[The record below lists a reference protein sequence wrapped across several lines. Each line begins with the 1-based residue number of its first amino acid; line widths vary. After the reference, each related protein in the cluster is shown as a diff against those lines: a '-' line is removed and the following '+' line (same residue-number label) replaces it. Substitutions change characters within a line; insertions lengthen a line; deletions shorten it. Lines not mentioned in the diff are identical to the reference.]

1 MSELTPR
8 SNEPR
13 TDTRTGGKRDVSER
27 FAELGRRSGEARRR
41 KREAKAEQSN
51 RDVAEAEIRA
61 MLEATDPKVRRE
73 GVRLL
78 SYLEGKKQ
86 PQQELEPERERE
98 PGQGISLTQVV
109 QLAREAG
116 IEIAT
121 LDDVVQYAREHDLVL
136 RPRRDGEGV
145 GASSEPGPVPRRAPN
160 EKGHP
165 HLSVGPTRA
174 SQRRRSI

>member
-1 MSELTPR
+1 MANSTPG

-13 TDTRTGGKRDVSER
+13 TDTRTGAKRDVSER

-41 KREAKAEQSN
+41 KREVKAEQSN

-86 PQQELEPERERE
+86 PQQELEPEPERE
-98 PGQGISLTQVV
+98 PGQGIFLAQVV

-121 LDDVVQYAREHDLVL
+121 LDDVVLYAREHDLVL

-145 GASSEPGPVPRRAPN
+145 GASSEPDPVPATPQRER
-160 EKGHP
+160 GT
-165 HLSVGPTRA
+165 PT
-174 SQRRRSI
+174 SL

>member
-1 MSELTPR
+1 MPELTPG

-13 TDTRTGGKRDVSER
+13 TDTRTVGKRDVSER

-98 PGQGISLTQVV
+98 PGQGIFLMQVV

-116 IEIAT
+116 IGIAT
-121 LDDVVQYAREHDLVL
+121 LDDVVVYAREHNLVL
-136 RPRRDGEGV
+136 RPRRDGEG
-145 GASSEPGPVPRRAPN
+145 GGESSEPDPVPATPRTR
-160 EKGHP
+160 KGT
-165 HLSVGPTRA
+165 PT
-174 SQRRRSI
+174 SL